1 MSISATEVES
11 KTESPRERILVAA
24 VAMARRVGLEGISIG
39 SLAKEVGMS
48 KAGLFAHFG
57 SKEDLQLATFEAALA
72 SFTKRVLAPAEQTER
87 GLPRLYQVISDWI
100 SLTECARD
108 QGGCFFYAVS
118 AEFDGRPGAVRDRL
132 VQASNQWLEW
142 IQRQIVLAK
151 ERGHL
156 LPDVD
161 EVQLAFEIHAF
172 EQQANWASQLLKQAD
187 AFDRARISVKERL
200 RTLATEQ
207 GKAFLDAAT

>member
-1 MSISATEVES
+1 MSTADTNVES
-11 KTESPRERILVAA
+11 KSSRERILEVA
-24 VAMARRVGLEGISIG
+24 VAMARKVGLEGLSIG
-39 SLAKEVGMS
+39 ALAKEVGMS

-57 SKEDLQLATFEAALA
+57 SKEELQLATFDAALA
-72 SFTKRVLAPAEQTER
+72 RFTKRVLAPAEQTER
-87 GLPRLYQVISDWI
+87 GLPRLLQVIMDWI

-132 VQASNQWLEW
+132 VLASKQWLEW

-161 EVQLAFEIHAF
+161 EIQLAFEIHAF
-172 EQQANWASQLLKQAD
+172 EQQANWASQLLKQDD
-187 AFDRARISVKERL
+187 AFERARISVRERL
-200 RTLATEQ
+200 RALATDK
-207 GKAFLDAAT
+207 GKAILDAAVR

>member
-1 MSISATEVES
+1 MTTEPRTVS
-11 KTESPRERILVAA
+11 SRERILEVA
-24 VAMARRVGLEGISIG
+24 VAKARKVGLEGLSIG
-39 SLAKEVGMS
+39 VLAKEVGMS

-57 SKEDLQLATFEAALA
+57 SKEELQLATFEAALA
-72 SFTKRVLAPAEQTER
+72 GFTKRVLAPAEQTER
-87 GLPRLYQVISDWI
+87 GLPRLYQVIMDWI

-132 VQASNQWLEW
+132 VLASEQWLDW
-142 IQRQIVLAK
+142 ILRQVVLAK

-161 EVQLAFEIHAF
+161 ETQLTFEIHAF
-172 EQQANWASQLLKQAD
+172 EQQANWASQLLKHDD
-187 AFDRARISVKERL
+187 AFDRARISVRERL
-200 RTLATEQ
+200 RALATEK
-207 GKAFLDAAT
+207 GKAILDAAEPR